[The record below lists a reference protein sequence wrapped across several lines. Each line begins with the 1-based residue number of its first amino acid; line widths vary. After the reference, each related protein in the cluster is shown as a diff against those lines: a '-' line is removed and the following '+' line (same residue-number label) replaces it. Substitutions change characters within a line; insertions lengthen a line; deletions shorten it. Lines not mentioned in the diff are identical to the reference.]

1 MATAVC
7 LKRQRQC
14 KKEWLRWFDQAS
26 VAALCERRRHCRAQI
41 GRRSETAATAHFRSL
56 NDFACRRTSAEII
69 VRVSHMIRRDYIVVG
84 AGIGGAS
91 ACEGIRKYDKRGS
104 VTLVGAEAFPPY
116 KRWIISKS
124 FLREK
129 DANTK
134 KLQEVD
140 ERWLES
146 HKIEARFG
154 TVVTQFNIE
163 RRLAV
168 LANGESIE
176 FTKACLAMGSR
187 PLRPA
192 MAGTNLGNV
201 IYLRT
206 TRDALALREMAN
218 LEKTIMVVGGGLLAC
233 ESAAS
238 LRMMK
243 MKVGLM
249 HRDGYLLNRYVDPN
263 TGAWLT
269 DYFAKH
275 GVVLSMGEA
284 LNGFEGKTVLRNI
297 QTKSG
302 NRFPVGLAV
311 VACGA
316 EPNLDLVRNTPLAG
330 PHGSPVTDYLE
341 TEEKGIYAIGDL
353 AFYPDRL
360 MGGMRRQTHWD
371 NARKQGLI
379 AGANMTGKKR
389 IRYEQLPYFWTEIF
403 DLHMHFVGDFSILPT
418 RIEVHGAYAK
428 KKFVA
433 RYYQGEK

>member
-1 MATAVC
+1 
-7 LKRQRQC
+7 
-14 KKEWLRWFDQAS
+14 
-26 VAALCERRRHCRAQI
+26 
-41 GRRSETAATAHFRSL
+41 
-56 NDFACRRTSAEII
+56 
-69 VRVSHMIRRDYIVVG
+69 MIQRDYLIIG
-84 AGIGGAS
+84 SGIGGAS
-91 ACEGIRKYDKRGS
+91 ACEGIRRHDKRGS
-104 VTLVGAEAFPPY
+104 VTLVGAEVSPPY
-116 KRWIISKS
+116 KRWILSKS

-129 DANTK
+129 NPQLK
-134 KLQEVD
+134 KLQEPE
-140 ERWLES
+140 ERWYQA
-146 HKIEARFG
+146 HKIETRFG
-154 TVVTQFNIE
+154 TVVTQFNID

-176 FTKACLAMGSR
+176 FNKACLAMGSR
-187 PLRPA
+187 PVRPLV
-192 MAGTNLGNV
+192 AGVSLGNV

-206 TRDALALREMAN
+206 IRDALALKEMAN
-218 LEKTIMVVGGGLLAC
+218 LEKTVMVVGGGLLAC
-233 ESAAS
+233 EAASS

-243 MKVGLM
+243 LKVGLM
-249 HRDGYLLNRYVDPN
+249 HRDSYLLNRYLDAD

-275 GVVLSMGEA
+275 GVALSIGES

-302 NRFPVGLAV
+302 NRYPVGLAV

-341 TEEKGIYAIGDL
+341 TEEKGIYAVGDL

-360 MGGMRRQTHWD
+360 MGGVRRQTHWE

-389 IRYEQLPYFWTEIF
+389 TRYEQIPYFWTEMF
-403 DLHMHFVGDFSILPT
+403 DLRMDFVGDFSVLPT
-418 RIEVHGAYAK
+418 RVDLHGTYAK

-433 RYYQGEK
+433 RYYQGEKLRGILLCQQPSGEVESARTQLRHALGK

>member
-1 MATAVC
+1 
-7 LKRQRQC
+7 
-14 KKEWLRWFDQAS
+14 
-26 VAALCERRRHCRAQI
+26 
-41 GRRSETAATAHFRSL
+41 
-56 NDFACRRTSAEII
+56 
-69 VRVSHMIRRDYIVVG
+69 MIQRDYLIIG
-84 AGIGGAS
+84 SGIGGVS
-91 ACEGIRKYDKRGS
+91 ACEGVRRHDKRGS
-104 VTLVGAEAFPPY
+104 VTLVGAEVSPPY
-116 KRWIISKS
+116 KRWILSKS

-129 DANTK
+129 NPQLK
-134 KLQEVD
+134 KLQEPE
-140 ERWLES
+140 ERWYQA
-146 HKIEARFG
+146 HKIETRFG
-154 TVVTQFNIE
+154 TVVTQFNID

-176 FTKACLAMGSR
+176 FNKACLAMGSR
-187 PLRPA
+187 PVRPLV
-192 MAGTNLGNV
+192 AGVSLGNV

-206 TRDALALREMAN
+206 VRDALALKEMAN
-218 LEKTIMVVGGGLLAC
+218 LEKTVMVVGGGPLAC
-233 ESAAS
+233 EAASS

-243 MKVGLM
+243 LKVGLM
-249 HRDGYLLNRYVDPN
+249 HRDSYLLNRYLDAD

-275 GVVLSMGEA
+275 GVGLSMGES

-302 NRFPVGLAV
+302 NRYPVGLAV

-341 TEEKGIYAIGDL
+341 TEEKGIYAVGDL

-360 MGGMRRQTHWD
+360 MGGVRRQTHWE

-389 IRYEQLPYFWTEIF
+389 TRYEQIPYFWTEMF
-403 DLHMHFVGDFSILPT
+403 DLRMDFVGDFSVLPT
-418 RIEVHGAYAK
+418 RIDLHGTYAK

-433 RYYQGEK
+433 RYYQGEKLRGILLCQQSPGEVESAKTQLRHALGK

>member
-1 MATAVC
+1 
-7 LKRQRQC
+7 
-14 KKEWLRWFDQAS
+14 
-26 VAALCERRRHCRAQI
+26 
-41 GRRSETAATAHFRSL
+41 
-56 NDFACRRTSAEII
+56 
-69 VRVSHMIRRDYIVVG
+69 MIQRDYLIIG
-84 AGIGGAS
+84 SGIGGAS
-91 ACEGIRKYDKRGS
+91 ACEGVRRHDKRGS
-104 VTLVGAEAFPPY
+104 VTLVGAEVSPPY
-116 KRWIISKS
+116 KRWILSKS

-129 DANTK
+129 NPQLK
-134 KLQEVD
+134 KLQEPE
-140 ERWLES
+140 ERWYQA
-146 HKIEARFG
+146 HKIETRFG
-154 TVVTQFNIE
+154 TVVTQFNID

-176 FTKACLAMGSR
+176 FNKACLAMGSR
-187 PLRPA
+187 PVRPLV
-192 MAGTNLGNV
+192 AGVSLGNV

-206 TRDALALREMAN
+206 IRDALALKEMAN
-218 LEKTIMVVGGGLLAC
+218 LEKTVMVVGGGLLAC
-233 ESAAS
+233 EAASS

-243 MKVGLM
+243 LKVGLM
-249 HRDGYLLNRYVDPN
+249 HRDSYLLNRYLDAD

-275 GVVLSMGEA
+275 GVALSMGES

-302 NRFPVGLAV
+302 NRYPVGLAV

-341 TEEKGIYAIGDL
+341 TEEKGIYAVGDL
-353 AFYPDRL
+353 AFYPDRV
-360 MGGMRRQTHWD
+360 MGGVRRQTHWD

-389 IRYEQLPYFWTEIF
+389 TRYEQIPYFWTEMF
-403 DLHMHFVGDFSILPT
+403 DLRMDFVGDFSVLPT
-418 RIEVHGAYAK
+418 RVDLHGTYAK

-433 RYYQGEK
+433 RYYQGERLRGILLCQQPSGEVESARTQLRHALGK

>member
-1 MATAVC
+1 
-7 LKRQRQC
+7 
-14 KKEWLRWFDQAS
+14 
-26 VAALCERRRHCRAQI
+26 
-41 GRRSETAATAHFRSL
+41 
-56 NDFACRRTSAEII
+56 
-69 VRVSHMIRRDYIVVG
+69 MIQRDYLIIG
-84 AGIGGAS
+84 SGIGGVS
-91 ACEGIRKYDKRGS
+91 ACEGVRRHDKRGS
-104 VTLVGAEAFPPY
+104 VTLVGAEVSPPY
-116 KRWIISKS
+116 KRWILSKS

-129 DANTK
+129 NPQLK
-134 KLQEVD
+134 KLQEPE
-140 ERWLES
+140 ERWYQA
-146 HKIEARFG
+146 HKIETRFG
-154 TVVTQFNIE
+154 TVVTQFNID

-176 FTKACLAMGSR
+176 FNKACLAMGSR
-187 PLRPA
+187 PVRPLV
-192 MAGTNLGNV
+192 AGVSLGNV

-206 TRDALALREMAN
+206 VRDALALKEMAN
-218 LEKTIMVVGGGLLAC
+218 LEKTVMVVGGGLLAC
-233 ESAAS
+233 EAASS

-243 MKVGLM
+243 LKVGLM
-249 HRDGYLLNRYVDPN
+249 HRDSYLLNRYLDAD

-275 GVVLSMGEA
+275 GVTLSMGES

-302 NRFPVGLAV
+302 NRYPVGLAV

-341 TEEKGIYAIGDL
+341 TEEKGIYAVGDL

-360 MGGMRRQTHWD
+360 MGGVRRQTHWD

-389 IRYEQLPYFWTEIF
+389 TRYEQVPYFWTEMF
-403 DLHMHFVGDFSILPT
+403 DLRMDFVGDFSVLPT
-418 RIEVHGAYAK
+418 RIDLHGTYAK

-433 RYYQGEK
+433 RYYQGEKLRGILLCQQSSGEVESARTQLRHALGK

>member
-1 MATAVC
+1 MV
-7 LKRQRQC
+7 L
-14 KKEWLRWFDQAS
+14 
-26 VAALCERRRHCRAQI
+26 
-41 GRRSETAATAHFRSL
+41 
-56 NDFACRRTSAEII
+56 
-69 VRVSHMIRRDYIVVG
+69 VSHMIRRDYLVVG

-116 KRWIISKS
+116 KRWILSKG
-124 FLREK
+124 FLRDKE
-129 DANTK
+129 ANPK
-134 KLQEVD
+134 KLHEFD
-140 ERWLES
+140 ERWFDA
-146 HKIEARFG
+146 HKIEARLG
-154 TVVTQFNIE
+154 TVVTQLNIE

-187 PLRPA
+187 PVRPQV
-192 MAGTNLGNV
+192 AGTSLGNV

-206 TRDALALREMAN
+206 IRDALALREMAS

-233 ESAAS
+233 EAAAS

-243 MKVGLM
+243 MKLGLM
-249 HRDGYLLNRYVDPN
+249 HRDAYLLNRYVDPE
-263 TGAWLT
+263 TGTWLT

-275 GVVLSMGEA
+275 GVMLSMGEA
-284 LNGFEGKTVLRNI
+284 LNGFEGKTVLRNV

-311 VACGA
+311 VAVGA

-330 PHGSPVTDYLE
+330 PHGSPVTEYLE
-341 TEEKGIYAIGDL
+341 TEEKGIYAVGDL
-353 AFYPDRL
+353 AFYPDRI
-360 MGGMRRQTHWD
+360 MGGVRRQTHWE
-371 NARKQGLI
+371 NARSQGLI

-389 IRYEQLPYFWTEIF
+389 IRYEQIPSFWTEMF
-403 DLHMHFVGDFSILPT
+403 DLRMDFVGDFSVLPT
-418 RIEVHGAYAK
+418 RVGLDGTYAK

-433 RYYQGEK
+433 RYYQRDTLRGILLRHEPQRAHDSAKTYCRHALAKETIAAH

>member
-1 MATAVC
+1 
-7 LKRQRQC
+7 
-14 KKEWLRWFDQAS
+14 
-26 VAALCERRRHCRAQI
+26 
-41 GRRSETAATAHFRSL
+41 
-56 NDFACRRTSAEII
+56 
-69 VRVSHMIRRDYIVVG
+69 MIQRDYLIIG
-84 AGIGGAS
+84 TGIGGVS
-91 ACEGIRKYDKRGS
+91 ACEGVRRHDKRGS
-104 VTLVGAEAFPPY
+104 VTLVGAEVSPPY
-116 KRWIISKS
+116 KRWILSKS

-129 DANTK
+129 NPQLK
-134 KLQEVD
+134 KLQEPE
-140 ERWLES
+140 ERWYQA
-146 HKIEARFG
+146 HKIETRFG
-154 TVVTQFNIE
+154 TVVTQFNID

-176 FTKACLAMGSR
+176 FNKACLAMGSR
-187 PLRPA
+187 PVRPLV
-192 MAGTNLGNV
+192 AGVSLGNV

-206 TRDALALREMAN
+206 IRDALALKEMAN
-218 LEKTIMVVGGGLLAC
+218 LEKTVMVVGGGLLAC
-233 ESAAS
+233 EAASS

-243 MKVGLM
+243 LKVGLM
-249 HRDGYLLNRYVDPN
+249 HRDSYLMNRYLDAD

-275 GVVLSMGEA
+275 GVTLSMGES

-302 NRFPVGLAV
+302 NRYPVGLAV

-341 TEEKGIYAIGDL
+341 TEEKGIYAVGDL

-360 MGGMRRQTHWD
+360 MGGVRRQTHWD

-389 IRYEQLPYFWTEIF
+389 TRYEQIPYFWTEMF
-403 DLHMHFVGDFSILPT
+403 DLRMDFVGDFSVLPT
-418 RIEVHGAYAK
+418 RVDLRGTYAK

-433 RYYQGEK
+433 RYYQGEKLRGILLCQQSSGEVESAKTQLRHALGK

>member
-1 MATAVC
+1 
-7 LKRQRQC
+7 
-14 KKEWLRWFDQAS
+14 
-26 VAALCERRRHCRAQI
+26 
-41 GRRSETAATAHFRSL
+41 
-56 NDFACRRTSAEII
+56 
-69 VRVSHMIRRDYIVVG
+69 MIQRDYLIIG
-84 AGIGGAS
+84 SGIGGAS
-91 ACEGIRKYDKRGS
+91 ACEGIRKHDKRGS
-104 VTLVGAEAFPPY
+104 VTLVGAEVFPPY
-116 KRWIISKS
+116 KRWILSKS

-129 DANTK
+129 NPQLK
-134 KLQEVD
+134 KLQEPE
-140 ERWLES
+140 ERWYQA
-146 HKIEARFG
+146 HKIETRFG
-154 TVVTQFNIE
+154 TVVTQFNID

-176 FTKACLAMGSR
+176 FNKACLAMGSR
-187 PLRPA
+187 PVRPLV
-192 MAGTNLGNV
+192 AGVSLGNV

-206 TRDALALREMAN
+206 IRDALALKEMAN
-218 LEKTIMVVGGGLLAC
+218 LEKTVMVVGGGLLAC
-233 ESAAS
+233 EAASS

-243 MKVGLM
+243 LKVGLM
-249 HRDGYLLNRYVDPN
+249 HRDSYLLNRYLDAD

-275 GVVLSMGEA
+275 GVALSIGES

-302 NRFPVGLAV
+302 NRYPVGLAV

-341 TEEKGIYAIGDL
+341 TEEKGIYAVGDL

-360 MGGMRRQTHWD
+360 MGGVRRQTHWE

-389 IRYEQLPYFWTEIF
+389 TRYEQIPYFWTEMF
-403 DLHMHFVGDFSILPT
+403 DLRMDFVGDFSVLPT
-418 RIEVHGAYAK
+418 RIDLHGTYAK

-433 RYYQGEK
+433 RYYQGEKLRGILLCQQSSGEVESAKTQLRHALGK